1 MTSPQRPAGEKERSG
16 RWYIPVAA
24 IGALLLAYLIGTFVV
39 NNRDPYLAA
48 NPADETSAT
57 GGSAGETGQNTI
69 QNNPDA
75 KANSGAVAAPAKAP
89 GSNPDA
95 ADTQPKPQP

>member
-1 MTSPQRPAGEKERSG
+1 MAPMQKPAGEKERSG

-24 IGALLLAYLIGTFVV
+24 LGALLIAYLIGTFVV
-39 NNRDPYLAA
+39 NNRDPHLAA
-48 NPADETSAT
+48 NPADQTSAT

-75 KANSGAVAAPAKAP
+75 KANPGAGAAPVKAP
-89 GSNPDA
+89 GSNPSA
-95 ADTQPKPQP
+95 ADTQPQPKP

>member
-1 MTSPQRPAGEKERSG
+1 MAPYEKPAGEKEHSG

-39 NNRDPYLAA
+39 NNRDPHLAA
-48 NPADETSAT
+48 NPADQTSAT

-69 QNNPDA
+69 QNNLDA
-75 KANSGAVAAPAKAP
+75 KANPGAGAAPAKAP

-95 ADTQPKPQP
+95 ADMQPQPKP